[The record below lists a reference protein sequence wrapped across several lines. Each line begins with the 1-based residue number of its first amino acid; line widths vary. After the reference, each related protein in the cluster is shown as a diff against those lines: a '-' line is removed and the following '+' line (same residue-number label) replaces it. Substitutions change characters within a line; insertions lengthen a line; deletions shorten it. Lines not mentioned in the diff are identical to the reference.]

1 MDDDLDEKMKKEM
14 DIMSML
20 KRNKLSLIKR
30 DFEKR
35 EKGLNIDEFVK
46 VMLEHLDYAQ
56 IYERDILS
64 K

>member
-1 MDDDLDEKMKKEM
+1 MEEELDEKMKKDM

-20 KRNKLSLIKR
+20 KRSKLSIIKR

-35 EKGLNIDEFVK
+35 ERGLNIDEFVK
-46 VMLEHLDYAQ
+46 VMLEHLDY
-56 IYERDILS
+56 

>member
-46 VMLEHLDYAQ
+46 VMLEHLDYA
-56 IYERDILS
+56 
-64 K
+64 

>member
-1 MDDDLDEKMKKEM
+1 MEDELDEKMKKDM

-20 KRNKLSLIKR
+20 KRSKLSIIKR

-35 EKGLNIDEFVK
+35 ERGLNIDEFVK
-46 VMLEHLDYAQ
+46 VMLEHLDYKQ
-56 IYERDILS
+56 IYERDVLS